1 MTEKQKKQKAFGLV
15 LDLGG
20 ASGYH
25 TVQNVYGVFH
35 PEIPTPVGGPGE
47 PSYEQA
53 KQWTADEG
61 MPLRMVEIEAVEVPE
76 LREAAAEAR
85 KVEQRGATEGKE

>member
-1 MTEKQKKQKAFGLV
+1 MTKQKQKTFGLV
-15 LDLGG
+15 LDLPG
-20 ASGYH
+20 APLVHHSVVG
-25 TVQNVYGVFH
+25 VYGMFH
-35 PEIPTPVGGPGE
+35 PEQPTPVGGVGE

-76 LREAAAEAR
+76 LREAAADAR
-85 KVEQRGATEGKE
+85 KVEQRGATEGRE